1 MSKTSYNVDDDD
13 DEDGD
18 GDVRRV
24 SMYSVVKR
32 EAHACCD
39 SRPLARA
46 ASQKS
51 NLSFFF
57 FSFFVLVLF
66 EELEL
71 EEDDGDDS
79 WNDDGG

>member
-1 MSKTSYNVDDDD
+1 MSNTSYNVDDDG
-13 DEDGD
+13 DGD
-18 GDVRRV
+18 DVRRV

-39 SRPLARA
+39 SRPFAMA
-46 ASQKS
+46 VDQNSS
-51 NLSFFF
+51 LSFFF

-71 EEDDGDDS
+71 DLEEDEDESCD
-79 WNDDGG
+79 DDGG

>member
-1 MSKTSYNVDDDD
+1 MSKTSYNVDADDV
-13 DEDGD
+13 DGD
-18 GDVRRV
+18 DDVRRV

-32 EAHACCD
+32 DAHACCD
-39 SRPLARA
+39 SRPLAKA
-46 ASQKS
+46 ESQNS

-71 EEDDGDDS
+71 EEDDGDDY
-79 WNDDGG
+79 WNDGG

>member
-1 MSKTSYNVDDDD
+1 MSKTSYNVDDDVD
-13 DEDGD
+13 VDGD
-18 GDVRRV
+18 DVRRV

-46 ASQKS
+46 ESQNS

-71 EEDDGDDS
+71 EEEDGDDS

>member
-1 MSKTSYNVDDDD
+1 MSKTSYNVDDE
-13 DEDGD
+13 EDGD
-18 GDVRRV
+18 DVRRV

-46 ASQKS
+46 VDQNSS
-51 NLSFFF
+51 LSFFF
-57 FSFFVLVLF
+57 FSFFVLALF

-71 EEDDGDDS
+71 ELEDDDGDDS